1 MWHTPLTNEIDVP
14 NQHRF
19 KTKCRTKN
27 AVDRK
32 VSASSSFM
40 KEGSKDLSDN
50 LYEKEKP
57 IYR

>member
-1 MWHTPLTNEIDVP
+1 MNEIDVP
-14 NQHRF
+14 NQHRI

-27 AVDRK
+27 VVDRK